1 MYKEPVMMFAVKR
14 CVDNG
19 TKPYKFADVN
29 NTPLY
34 HWVTNSSDKHY
45 NQYHRT
51 NSSVNYYSR
60 FSNYSDKKM
69 FWVDDKKVVVPFN
82 VETPIN

>member
-19 TKPYKFADVN
+19 TKPYKFADAN

-69 FWVDDKKVVVPFN
+69 F
-82 VETPIN
+82 